1 MNSRER
7 VITALNHEEPD
18 RVPID
23 LGGTGISTIA
33 MFDTARE
40 AGRYPVRRA

>member
-1 MNSRER
+1 MDSRER

-23 LGGTGISTIA
+23 LGGSVVTTTGPTLKPHKTGS
-33 MFDTARE
+33 
-40 AGRYPVRRA
+40 